1 MKSRSLQNLRSEID
15 KLDQKIQLLISERAD
30 LAAEVALVKQES
42 NTQTA
47 FYRPEREAE
56 VLSKVI
62 KRNKSLLKDKDIA
75 LIFREIMSA
84 CLALEQPL
92 KIAFL
97 GPEGCLLYTSPS
109 PRDRG

>member
-1 MKSRSLQNLRSEID
+1 MKSDSLENFRNDID
-15 KLDQKIQLLISERAD
+15 DLDQKIQLLISQRAD
-30 LAAEVALVKQES
+30 LAAKVALVKQES
-42 NTQTA
+42 NAQTA

-62 KRNKSLLKDKDIA
+62 QRNKSLLKDKDIA

-97 GPEGCLLYTSPS
+97 GPE
-109 PRDRG
+109 

>member
-1 MKSRSLQNLRSEID
+1 MNWIKRFSS
-15 KLDQKIQLLISERAD
+15 LISERAD

-62 KRNKSLLKDKDIA
+62 ERNKSLLKGQRYCSH
-75 LIFREIMSA
+75 F
-84 CLALEQPL
+84 
-92 KIAFL
+92 
-97 GPEGCLLYTSPS
+97 
-109 PRDRG
+109 

>member
-1 MKSRSLQNLRSEID
+1 MKSNSLENLRSEID
-15 KLDQKIQLLISERAD
+15 SLDQKIQLLISERAD
-30 LAAEVALVKQES
+30 LAAKVALVKQES
-42 NTQTA
+42 KTQTA

-97 GPEGCLLYTSPS
+97 GPEGTL
-109 PRDRG
+109 DRKSVV